1 MTINNPQYFE
11 NSEENTEIAKLREKN
26 QKLEQQLKQLIEIAQ
41 QNDKLNQRIRRV
53 IVALTNVTGLDNFFK
68 TLYDSL
74 SKEFHTDKV
83 AVRWFELPGPSLA
96 HCPEFVEYDA
106 EIFAL
111 FENLLESNKPL
122 CGQCSTESMN
132 YLFPESEIGSAVLI
146 PLGEAQGLLAMASYN
161 PSRYHSDMAVDFLQY
176 LGQLI
181 SHLLKMWLQFYYN
194 DNKLII

>member
-1 MTINNPQYFE
+1 MTINNPQNFE
-11 NSEENTEIAKLREKN
+11 NSEKNTEIVRLREKN
-26 QKLEQQLKQLIEIAQ
+26 QKLEQQLKQFIDIAQ
-41 QNDKLNQRIRRV
+41 QNEKLNQRIQRL
-53 IVALTNVTGLDNFFK
+53 IVALTNVTGLDDFFK
-68 TLYDSL
+68 TLYNSF

-83 AVRWFELPGPSLA
+83 VVRWFELPGPSLA

-122 CGQCSTESMN
+122 CGQCSIESMN
-132 YLFPESEIGSAVLI
+132 YLFPDSEIGSAILI

-161 PSRYHSDMAVDFLQY
+161 PSRYHSDMGTDFLKY
-176 LGQLI
+176 LGELI
-181 SHLLKMWLQFYYN
+181 SHLLKMWLQLYYN